1 MSILSDAR
9 LNRDYTSK
17 VIQALSL
24 SGDSHTLIRRYI
36 RTVKPL
42 LTEPDD
48 IDAYTIALAESSLL
62 EAWSYQRSFSEVS
75 DTRKRLVR
83 KILDWCL
90 TREYFF
96 NLPSTPRPQ
105 QAPCSETTQD
115 PSNTA
120 ARVPFLRL

>member
-1 MSILSDAR
+1 MSDAR
-9 LNRDYTSK
+9 LNRDYTTK

-24 SGDSHTLIRRYI
+24 ADDSHSLIRSYI

-48 IDAYTIALAESSLL
+48 IDMYTVSLSESSLS
-62 EAWSYQRSFSEVS
+62 EAWSYQRTFSDGD

-90 TREYFF
+90 TRECRPLFCIACHPEGASQR
-96 NLPSTPRPQ
+96 NHARLP
-105 QAPCSETTQD
+105 
-115 PSNTA
+115 
-120 ARVPFLRL
+120 

>member
-24 SGDSHTLIRRYI
+24 SGDSHTLIRRFI
-36 RTVKPL
+36 STVKPL

-96 NLPSTPRPQ
+96 NHLSTSPQ
-105 QAPCSETTQD
+105 EAPCSETTQD